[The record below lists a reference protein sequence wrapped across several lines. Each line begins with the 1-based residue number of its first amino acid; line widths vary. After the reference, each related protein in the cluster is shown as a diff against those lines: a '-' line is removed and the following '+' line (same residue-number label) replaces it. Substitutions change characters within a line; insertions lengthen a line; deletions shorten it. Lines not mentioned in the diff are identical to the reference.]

1 MQVLLTFL
9 LQTARLEGLTPRA
22 LKMDCERT
30 TDASTLKGD
39 RIAAGIGLILSA
51 VFLLSLA
58 DASVK
63 YFSHRMPIWQLF
75 LGASFISVPILGTW
89 LVNGI
94 KGETIA
100 IGSVR
105 WITARSLLLLLMW
118 VAYYA
123 ALPLIPLSVAAVAIY
138 TTPLFIALFAACFGT
153 ERLTFLGWFA
163 VCLGFVGVTT
173 VLQPGKGS
181 FTAAVLLPALGAVFY
196 AMAMVVTRQ
205 HCREE
210 HPLVLAFALNV
221 AFLIAACGGG
231 VVSVLCEDFSARA
244 PFLLSA
250 WQPLGWREA
259 GFITCYAIALVTIN
273 TATARAYQLAP
284 AALVGTF
291 DYAYLI
297 FACFWGYWFFNEV
310 PSASTWVGMLMILL
324 AGLVVSRNSAS

>member
-1 MQVLLTFL
+1 M
-9 LQTARLEGLTPRA
+9 
-22 LKMDCERT
+22 KMGGERT
-30 TDASTLKGD
+30 AGASASSAD
-39 RIAAGIGLILSA
+39 RISLGIALIISA

-75 LGASFISVPILGTW
+75 LGVSFISVPTLGAW
-89 LVNGI
+89 LVTGI
-94 KGETIA
+94 KA
-100 IGSVR
+100 KNVAVLSLR
-105 WITARSLLLLLMW
+105 WVAVRSLLLLMMW
-118 VAYYA
+118 VAYYS

-138 TTPLFIALFAACFGT
+138 TTPLFIALFAACFGS
-153 ERLTFLGWFA
+153 ERLTSLGWSA

-173 VLQPGKGS
+173 VLHPGTGV
-181 FTAAVLLPALGAVFY
+181 FTLAVLLPVLGAVFY
-196 AMAMVVTRQ
+196 AVAMVVTRR

-221 AFLIAACGGG
+221 AFLVAACGGG
-231 VVSVLCEDFSARA
+231 IVSAWCSDCAAQA

-250 WQPLGWREA
+250 WQPLGWHEV
-259 GFITCYAIALVTIN
+259 GFITCYAIALVAIN

-284 AALVGTF
+284 AAVVGTF

-310 PSASTWVGMLMILL
+310 PSVNTWFGMLLILL
-324 AGLVVSRNSAS
+324 AGLMVSRNSSL

>member
-1 MQVLLTFL
+1 M
-9 LQTARLEGLTPRA
+9 GG
-22 LKMDCERT
+22 ERT
-30 TDASTLKGD
+30 AGASASSAD
-39 RIAAGIGLILSA
+39 RIPLGIALIISA

-75 LGASFISVPILGTW
+75 LGVSFISVPTLGAW
-89 LVNGI
+89 LVTGI
-94 KGETIA
+94 KA
-100 IGSVR
+100 KNVAVLSLR
-105 WITARSLLLLLMW
+105 WVALRSLLLLMMW

-138 TTPLFIALFAACFGT
+138 TTPLFIALFAACFGS
-153 ERLTFLGWFA
+153 ERLTSLGWSA

-173 VLQPGKGS
+173 VLHPGTGV
-181 FTAAVLLPALGAVFY
+181 FTLAVLLPVLGAVFY
-196 AMAMVVTRQ
+196 AVAMVVTRR

-221 AFLIAACGGG
+221 AFLVAACGGG
-231 VVSVLCEDFSARA
+231 IVSASCSDCAAQA

-250 WQPLGWREA
+250 WQPLGWQEV

-284 AALVGTF
+284 AAVVGTF

-310 PSASTWVGMLMILL
+310 PSVSTWFGMLLILL
-324 AGLVVSRNSAS
+324 AGLMVSRNSSL